1 MKLSYLPIPFLCL
14 AMLSC
19 DKARNMANKAK
30 NVADQ
35 ARSAVEA
42 EIAKQGGKSGDV
54 QPDPEL
60 QKLVDQTPEGVIFRK
75 DLAFPSKVEVNTTR
89 NEEFS
94 GRRLQKSELGT
105 EVGVLKGT
113 FTTVSRLERAGDKVT
128 YTLVQSIF
136 TEPAA
141 EGADDSEKPV
151 VRELSPPSNPTAF
164 VKSGSSWKL
173 AVNSDF
179 RTASLAQSIIPVF
192 DQLLVEGTV
201 SPRALWFAKKRL
213 KIGDEITVS
222 EKSLPMIV
230 TGDAKGSLK
239 LKLESLEAVKG
250 HPCGVFSITGSF
262 SRNQFPDFDG
272 SLTDEDVTIS
282 SGRIWLSLIHPI
294 ILKEETEVIQTT
306 RKGGQGGLT
315 TRIQSSSK
323 VSVIREWKHL

>member
-1 MKLSYLPIPFLCL
+1 MKLCYFPIPLLCL
-14 AMLSC
+14 AVLSC
-19 DKARNMANKAK
+19 DKAKNMADQAK
-30 NVADQ
+30 GIAEQ
-35 ARSAVEA
+35 ARSAVET
-42 EIAKQGGKSGDV
+42 EIAKQGGKSGDS

-75 DLAFPSKVEVNTTR
+75 DLPFPAKVEVIATR

-94 GRRLQKSELGT
+94 GRKLQKSELGT
-105 EVGVLKGT
+105 EVGVLNGT
-113 FTTVSRLERAGDKVT
+113 FTTVSKLEREGDKVT
-128 YTLVQSIF
+128 FTLVQSIF
-136 TEPAA
+136 TESANQGTDGSK
-141 EGADDSEKPV
+141 EPV
-151 VRELSPPSNPTAF
+151 VKELSPPSKPTAF

-173 AVNSDF
+173 AVSSDF

-201 SPRALWFAKKRL
+201 SPRTLWFAKKRL

-230 TGDAKGSLK
+230 TGDAKGHLK
-239 LKLESLEAVKG
+239 LKLEALESVKG
-250 HPCGVFSITGSF
+250 HPCGVFSVTGTF

-272 SLTDEDVTIS
+272 SLTDEDVTID
-282 SGRIWLSLIHPI
+282 SGKLWLSLLHPV

-315 TRIQSSSK
+315 TRVQSSAK
-323 VSVIREWKHL
+323 VSVIREWKQL